1 MNSSEQS
8 NQAIDWHHWLA
19 RWDAQQTG
27 YLPDREDRFAAMAT
41 VLKQLLPP
49 DFVVL
54 DLCCGPGSLSQRL
67 LTHFPQARAVA
78 VDLDPV
84 LLALGQGALGT
95 LDGRLRWVD
104 ADLCDPQWVAQVGE
118 SQVDAVVSTTALHW
132 LPTPDL
138 VRVYHEVAK
147 LLRPGGVFLNGDNMK
162 FSPQLP
168 SFQKIAKAVRD
179 QQWQDDTFAQLG
191 VETWAQWWAA
201 LGQEPALAD
210 LLAERERRFAW
221 RTPDNWV
228 NAGRDLQS
236 GALQDAGFQ
245 EIGII
250 WQRFDNCVL
259 MAVR

>member
-1 MNSSEQS
+1 MQLTEEQTA
-8 NQAIDWHHWLA
+8 AIDWGSWLA

-41 VLKQLLPP
+41 VLAQLLPP

-67 LTHFPQARAVA
+67 LAYFPQARAVA

-104 ADLCDPQWVAQVGE
+104 ADLCDPTWVAQVGE

-168 SFQKIAKAVRD
+168 SLQKIAKAVRD
-179 QQWQDDTFAQLG
+179 Q
-191 VETWAQWWAA
+191 
-201 LGQEPALAD
+201 
-210 LLAERERRFAW
+210 
-221 RTPDNWV
+221 
-228 NAGRDLQS
+228 
-236 GALQDAGFQ
+236 
-245 EIGII
+245 
-250 WQRFDNCVL
+250 
-259 MAVR
+259 